1 MLLSF
6 RTANHRSLRTEQQL
20 LLTPAYA
27 EQNGPGTTWQA
38 VPVVAI
44 FGPNA
49 SGKSNLLDAIRYMAH
64 VVRWSFREN
73 EPGEG
78 MRRNPF
84 ALSADEPST
93 YVVDL
98 LLDGVRYTYGFS
110 IDDVAVVEEWLYSYP
125 QKRGRKIFERTA
137 DGFTYGVHTPESV
150 KSLEELVEP
159 NVLLLSVGARA
170 RQDMLRP
177 VYRWFAVQ
185 RFRPPAGGRG
195 LPMRTRLDHL
205 EESGL
210 QDRITALMRAAD
222 TGIDGFEIVEESDE
236 EWALRVAA
244 LPQNLRGRFSPRRQ
258 ARLLFKHRCDAGEF
272 VLPLDEESEGTQ
284 QMFHLAVSVLPVL
297 GSGGVLLADEL
308 DASMHT
314 YLSAKLIQLFQEPV
328 TNPYGAQ
335 LIFTSHDSALL
346 GRVQGRD
353 VLRRDQIWFTE
364 KDADGGTQVYPLTD
378 FKPRK
383 EDNRERRYLTGRYGA
398 VPNVDDELFAA
409 ALATRVDSPHV
420 PPEVQDRSPLE
431 PPGLG

>member
-20 LLTPAYA
+20 LLTPTYA
-27 EQNGPGTTWQA
+27 EPDGSEAAWEA

-49 SGKSNLLDAIRYMAH
+49 SGKSNLLDAISYMAY

-73 EPGEG
+73 EPGGG
-78 MRRNPF
+78 MRRTPF

-93 YVVDL
+93 YVVDVA
-98 LLDGVRYTYGFS
+98 LDGVRYTYGFS
-110 IDDVAVVEEWLYSYP
+110 IDDAAVVEEWLYSYP
-125 QKRGRKIFERTA
+125 QKRERRIFERSGG
-137 DGFTYGVHTPESV
+137 DFTYGVHTPESV
-150 KSLEELVEP
+150 KSLEKLVEP

-170 RQDMLRP
+170 RQDLLRR
-177 VYRWFAVQ
+177 VYQWFAAQ
-185 RFRPPAGGRG
+185 RYQGPSVGGRALKNSIG
-195 LPMRTRLDHL
+195 PLGMP
-205 EESGL
+205 GL

-222 TGIDGFEIVEESDE
+222 TGIDGFEIAEETDE
-236 EWALRVAA
+236 EFAVRVA
-244 LPQNLRGRFSPRRQ
+244 NLRQGLGREVTPRRRS
-258 ARLLFKHRCDAGEF
+258 RLLFRHKCDAGEF
-272 VLPLDEESEGTQ
+272 VLPLHAESEGTQ
-284 QMFHLAVSVLPVL
+284 QMFHMAISVLPVL
-297 GSGGVLLADEL
+297 ESGGLLLADEL

-314 YLSAKLIQLFQEPV
+314 YLSAKLIQLFQDRA
-328 TNPYGAQ
+328 TNPRGAQ

-364 KDADGGTQVYPLTD
+364 KDADGGTQLFPLTD

-383 EDNRERRYLTGRYGA
+383 EDNRERRYLSGRYGA

-409 ALATRVDSPHV
+409 ALATRVDSSHV
-420 PPEVQDRSPLE
+420 PPAAQEQRPSESPD
-431 PPGLG
+431 LG

>member
-27 EQNGPGTTWQA
+27 EEDRPNATWQA

-49 SGKSNLLDAIRYMAH
+49 SGKSNLLDAIRYMAY
-64 VVRWSFREN
+64 VVRWSFLEN
-73 EPGEG
+73 EPGGG

-84 ALSADEPST
+84 ALSADEAST

-98 LLDGVRYTYGFS
+98 SIDGVRYTYGFS

-125 QKRGRKIFERTA
+125 QRRERKIFERGA
-137 DGFTYGVHTPESV
+137 DGFTYGVHTPDSV
-150 KSLEELVEP
+150 KSLEKLVEP

-177 VYRWFAVQ
+177 VYGWFAAQ
-185 RFRPPAGGRG
+185 SFRAPTVGRG
-195 LPMRTRLDHL
+195 SFMRNRWNNL
-205 EESGL
+205 ELSGL

-222 TGIDGFEIVEESDE
+222 TGIDGFEIVEETDE
-236 EWALRVAA
+236 EPALRAAA
-244 LPQNLRGRFSPRRQ
+244 LRQNSGGKTFPRRQ
-258 ARLLFKHRCDAGEF
+258 TMLLFKHRCDAGEF
-272 VLPLDEESEGTQ
+272 VLPLEEESDGTQ

-297 GSGGVLLADEL
+297 ESGGVLLADEL

-314 YLSAKLIQLFQEPV
+314 YLSAKLIQLFQDPA
-328 TNPYGAQ
+328 TNPRGAQ

-353 VLRRDQIWFTE
+353 ILRRDQIWFTE
-364 KDADGGTQVYPLTD
+364 KDDDGGTQVFPLTD

-409 ALATRVDSPHV
+409 ALATHVDPPHV
-420 PPEVQDRSPLE
+420 PPAVHEQI
-431 PPGLG
+431 PG